1 MATEIVII
9 GAGYVGLPLAV
20 AFAQAGKRVHCL
32 DTDAAK
38 VAAIAAGDSYIADVP
53 SAALVELAATGLLTA
68 GSDYAAVAEA
78 GAIVICVPTPLTENR
93 EPDVS
98 IIAAA
103 AEAIAPHLRRGQL
116 VVLESTTYPGTT
128 RELLAPI
135 LERGGLRAGS
145 DFHLAMSPERI
156 DPGRTDHTVRT
167 TPKVVGGLTPECSRR
182 AGELYAACVDTL
194 VPVSSPDAAE
204 LVKLLENIFRS
215 VNIALVNE
223 LAMLCDRMGLD
234 VWEVIDAAATKPYG
248 FMRFTPGPGL
258 GGHCIPIDP
267 FFLSWRARQFDFQT
281 EFIELA
287 GKVNTQM
294 PYFCAERVSHALN
307 GVRKPVRGSSVL
319 VLGVSYKT
327 DVGDVRESPA
337 IRLIELLHELGAEI
351 AYHDPHVADL
361 RDEGIDLASVPLD
374 DPVLERADI
383 VCVVTAHS
391 GIDYQRIADR
401 AQLVIDFR
409 NVVPKANGR
418 VHTL

>member
-1 MATEIVII
+1 MASDIAII

-20 AFAQAGKRVHCL
+20 AFAQAGKRVHCI
-32 DTDAAK
+32 DTDPDK
-38 VAAIAAGDSYIADVP
+38 VAAIGQGRSYISDV
-53 SAALVELAATGLLTA
+53 SSDHLAGLCGAGLLTA
-68 GSDYAAVAEA
+68 GTDFAAVADT
-78 GAIVICVPTPLTENR
+78 GAILICVPTPLSENR

-103 AEAIAPHLRRGQL
+103 SSAIAPHLQRGQL

-128 RELLAPI
+128 RELVAPL
-135 LERGGLRAGS
+135 LEQSGLSAGS

-167 TPKVVGGLTPECSRR
+167 TPKVVGGLTAACAER
-182 AGELYAACVDTL
+182 ARDLYAVCVDTI

-223 LAMLCDRMGLD
+223 LAMLCERLGLD

-267 FFLSWRARQFDFQT
+267 FYLSWRARQFDFQT

-287 GKVNTQM
+287 GKVNTSM
-294 PYFCAERVSHALN
+294 PYFCAERVSQALN
-307 GVRKPVRGSSVL
+307 EVRKPVRGSRVL
-319 VLGVSYKT
+319 VLGVSYKP

-337 IRLIELLHELGAEI
+337 LKLIELLGGLGAEI
-351 AYHDPHVADL
+351 SYHDPFVPDL
-361 RDEGIDLASVPLD
+361 REQGLDLRSVDLD
-374 DPVLERADI
+374 AGAIADADI

-391 GIDYQRIADR
+391 GIDYADLAGR
-401 AQLVIDFR
+401 AQLVFDFR
-409 NVVPKANGR
+409 NAVPRDGGK
-418 VHTL
+418 VHVL

>member
-1 MATEIVII
+1 MASDIAII

-20 AFAQAGKRVHCL
+20 AFGQAGKRVHCI
-32 DTDAAK
+32 DTDPDK
-38 VAAIAAGDSYIADVP
+38 VAAIGRGRSYISDV
-53 SAALVELAATGLLTA
+53 SSDHVAALTAAGLLTA
-68 GSDYAAVAEA
+68 GADFAAVAET
-78 GAIVICVPTPLTENR
+78 GAILICVPTPLSENR

-103 AEAIAPHLRRGQL
+103 SSAIAPHLQRGQL

-128 RELLAPI
+128 RELVAPL
-135 LERGGLRAGS
+135 LEQSGLSAGS

-156 DPGRTDHTVRT
+156 DPGRTDHSVRT
-167 TPKVVGGLTPECSRR
+167 TPKVVGGLTAACAER
-182 AGELYAACVDTL
+182 ARDLYAVCVDTI

-223 LAMLCDRMGLD
+223 LAMLCERLGLD

-267 FFLSWRARQFDFQT
+267 FYLSWRARQFDFQT

-287 GKVNTQM
+287 GKVNTSM
-294 PYFCAERVSHALN
+294 PYFCAERVSQALN
-307 GVRKPVRGSSVL
+307 EVRKPVRGSGVL
-319 VLGVSYKT
+319 VLGVSYKP

-337 IRLIELLHELGAEI
+337 LKLIELLGGLGAEI
-351 AYHDPHVADL
+351 SYHDPYVPDL
-361 RDEGIDLASVPLD
+361 RDQGLDLRSVDLD
-374 DPVLERADI
+374 DGTVAAADI

-391 GIDYQRIADR
+391 GIDYADLADR
-401 AQLVIDFR
+401 AQLVFDFR
-409 NVVPKANGR
+409 NVVPRIEGR

>member
-1 MATEIVII
+1 MASDIAII

-20 AFAQAGKRVHCL
+20 AFAQAGKRVHCI
-32 DTDAAK
+32 DTDPDK
-38 VAAIAAGDSYIADVP
+38 VAAIGQGRSYISDV
-53 SAALVELAATGLLTA
+53 SSDHLAGLCGAGLLTA
-68 GSDYAAVAEA
+68 GTDFAAVADT
-78 GAIVICVPTPLTENR
+78 GAILICVPTPLSENR

-103 AEAIAPHLRRGQL
+103 SSAIAPHLQRGQL

-128 RELLAPI
+128 RELVAPL
-135 LERGGLRAGS
+135 LEQSGLSAGS

-167 TPKVVGGLTPECSRR
+167 TPKVVGGLTAACAER
-182 AGELYAACVDTL
+182 ARDLYAVCVDTI

-223 LAMLCDRMGLD
+223 LAMLCERLGLD

-267 FFLSWRARQFDFQT
+267 FYLSWRARQFDFQT

-287 GKVNTQM
+287 GKVNTSM
-294 PYFCAERVSHALN
+294 PYFCAERVSQALN
-307 GVRKPVRGSSVL
+307 EVRKPVRGSRVL
-319 VLGVSYKT
+319 VLGVSYKP

-337 IRLIELLHELGAEI
+337 LKLIELLGGLGAEI
-351 AYHDPHVADL
+351 SYHDPFVPDL
-361 RDEGIDLASVPLD
+361 REQGLDLRSVDLD
-374 DPVLERADI
+374 AGAIADADI

-391 GIDYQRIADR
+391 GIDYADLAGR
-401 AQLVIDFR
+401 AQLVFDFR
-409 NVVPKANGR
+409 NVVPRIDGR